1 MGAIR
6 TLPHQL
12 WTAWPNRMSI
22 FALTSRCRS
31 APRDAWDSTLAVFF
45 CDRGDMLADHR
56 LWHKTLPY
64 EESARIPM
72 ILRPPNAWRSLRRQ
86 VIGQVV
92 ALRDI
97 LPALLGAARLAVSAS
112 CQRRGTPPLVRGSGG
127 VPWSSYL
134 HGERAL
140 DRQIEPDNHYLAG
153 GHEKYIWSP
162 TWGASSCWT
171 LLADSAECQKL
182 TRALVDTLR
191 PEMWRSRP
199 VETFAVRD
207 GGLAQDGELLR
218 QPLDRPIAHPFQ
230 GQPNNGV
237 TSCLTAET

>member
-1 MGAIR
+1 
-6 TLPHQL
+6 
-12 WTAWPNRMSI
+12 MSI
-22 FALTSRCRS
+22 FAPTSRCRS
-31 APRDAWDSTLAVFF
+31 APRDARDNTLAVFLYG
-45 CDRGDMLADHR
+45 RGDMRGDHH

-64 EESARIPM
+64 GESARIAV
-72 ILRPPNAWRSLRRQ
+72 ILRPPSAWRSAR
-86 VIGQVV
+86 GQVV
-92 ALRDI
+92 GQVLVEPRDI
-97 LPALLGAARLAVSAS
+97 LPALLGAAGLAVSAS
-112 CQRRGTPPLVRGSGG
+112 CQGAACRPLVRGPAG

-140 DRQIEPDNHYLAG
+140 NRQIESDNHYLAD

-162 TWGASSCWT
+162 NRGASSCWT
-171 LLADSAECQKL
+171 LLEDSAECQKL

-191 PEMWRSRP
+191 FEMWRSRP

-237 TSCLTAET
+237 ASCLTAEA